1 MKKLHFLLL
10 IATIVSF
17 ASCSS
22 NDDPATNYADRV
34 AGTYEGYTVAGCQYF
49 GNQVAAE
56 QTLTIKGTSEIN
68 KVTVGYV
75 SSTWGTIT
83 IEDATVAESGSGYT
97 IAGSGKSVMGMAG
110 SSQKEYECQMS
121 GVVENGEATVT
132 FKCPA
137 VMGGLTIEFK
147 PGEVPAEIVVP
158 GTYTGYT
165 EAKSAYFQSMLADDQ
180 TIEITANGD
189 GSYSVAYTS
198 DSWGEFSVKTV
209 KATYEAGVFTL
220 SGEGTT
226 KMGMNGNLKD
236 YACKLSGS
244 IDAAKDDPTFT
255 FTMPTVMGGL
265 TVTFHTGDMPEGN

>member
-22 NDDPATNYADRV
+22 NYDPATNYADRV

-97 IAGSGKSVMGMAG
+97 IAGSG
-110 SSQKEYECQMS
+110 
-121 GVVENGEATVT
+121 NR
-132 FKCPA
+132 
-137 VMGGLTIEFK
+137 
-147 PGEVPAEIVVP
+147 
-158 GTYTGYT
+158 
-165 EAKSAYFQSMLADDQ
+165 
-180 TIEITANGD
+180 
-189 GSYSVAYTS
+189 
-198 DSWGEFSVKTV
+198 
-209 KATYEAGVFTL
+209 
-220 SGEGTT
+220 
-226 KMGMNGNLKD
+226 
-236 YACKLSGS
+236 
-244 IDAAKDDPTFT
+244 
-255 FTMPTVMGGL
+255 
-265 TVTFHTGDMPEGN
+265 